1 MPRIL
6 IAILSCHSL
15 RHYEQSVRETWIKDI
30 PEGVDYKFF
39 LGNRAGIHD
48 AALRPYEADEVH
60 LDVPDTWEVI
70 TKKCVAMFRWA
81 LEKNYDYC
89 FKCDLDTLVRPKLLL
104 GSGFENYDYVGGQNS
119 FFASGGAGYWLSRRA
134 MEAVV
139 NDSRDQGQAED
150 VHTAQALLDHGFF
163 LHADPRYKLFP
174 GQSLEP
180 EDVACHLTSIRSWD
194 AKYQPQWMREAHSA
208 RGTYR
213 PSGEPEK
220 RPLRF
225 SRRLR

>member
-1 MPRIL
+1 MKVL

-15 RHYEQSVRETWIKDI
+15 SYCEQAERDTWIPEI
-30 PEGVDYKFF
+30 PSGVDHRFF
-39 LGNRAGIHD
+39 LG
-48 AALRPYEADEVH
+48 LPSVETEPDEVV
-60 LDVPDTWEVI
+60 LDVGDGWQDI
-70 TKKCVAMFRWA
+70 TKKSVAVFRWA
-81 LEKNYDYC
+81 LEKDYDYC

>member
-1 MPRIL
+1 MKIL
-6 IAILSCHSL
+6 FAIPSCHSL
-15 RHYEQSVRETWIKDI
+15 KHYEEVIRSTWGKDI
-30 PEGVDYKFF
+30 PPEVDLRFF
-39 LGNRAGIHD
+39 LGTKPPEIGGF
-48 AALRPYEADEVH
+48 DEVM
-60 LDVPDTWEVI
+60 LDVPDTWEGI

-139 NDSRDQGQAED
+139 NDPRDQGQAED

-213 PSGEPEK
+213 PSGEPVASK
-220 RPLRF
+220 RWL
-225 SRRLR
+225 RRLR